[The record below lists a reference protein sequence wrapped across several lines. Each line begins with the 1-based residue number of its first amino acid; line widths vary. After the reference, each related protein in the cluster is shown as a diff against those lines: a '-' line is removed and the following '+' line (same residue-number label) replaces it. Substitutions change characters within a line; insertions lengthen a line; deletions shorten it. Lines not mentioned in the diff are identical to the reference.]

1 MDASTKESVMLSR
14 MVNQIAQS
22 PWARL
27 VWAGIAFLALVQ
39 LVAFYQLCTAQV
51 QRAQARETVAVEQ
64 RNALTDCLDYL
75 HRSTISSCARQA
87 ASRDTDFA
95 ATSLESRDMPR
106 IRPGQAVLN
115 SAVPVSYVYH

>member
-1 MDASTKESVMLSR
+1 ML
-14 MVNQIAQS
+14 NQIAQS

-27 VWAGIAFLALVQ
+27 VWAGIAVLALVQ
-39 LVAFYQLCTAQV
+39 LVAFYRLCTSQV
-51 QRAQARETVAVEQ
+51 ERAHVRETVAVEQ

-87 ASRDTDFA
+87 ASREADLSA
-95 ATSLESRDMPR
+95 ASLEMRDMPR
-106 IRPGQAVLN
+106 MRPGQAVLN